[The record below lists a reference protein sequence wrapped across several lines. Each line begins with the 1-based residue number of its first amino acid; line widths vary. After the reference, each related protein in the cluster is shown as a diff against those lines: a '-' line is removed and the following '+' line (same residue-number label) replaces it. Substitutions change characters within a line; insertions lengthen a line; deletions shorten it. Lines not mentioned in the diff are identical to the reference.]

1 MTPAKAINITLDD
14 DTYMTLASTAEDE
27 DRTIYAQARRV
38 LREWADC
45 EREARSRRDKTES
58 SNLVGERDVV

>member
-1 MTPAKAINITLDD
+1 MSPAKAINITLDD
-14 DTYMTLASTAEDE
+14 DTYEVLASTAEDE

-45 EREARSRRDKTES
+45 ECEARRRSEETA
-58 SNLVGERDVV
+58 